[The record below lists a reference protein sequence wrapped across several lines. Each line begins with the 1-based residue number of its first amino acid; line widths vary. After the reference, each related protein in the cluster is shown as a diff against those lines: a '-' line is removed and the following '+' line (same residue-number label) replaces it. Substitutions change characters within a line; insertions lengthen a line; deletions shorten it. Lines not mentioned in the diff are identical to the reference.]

1 MAGVDK
7 EHAWL
12 YPQIHVITTV
22 EYAVAEDTDVW
33 MDSVSQMMNLNAD
46 HRDPVNLD
54 TDVVWDCV
62 WEMLIHNLPV
72 DPIESVH
79 PTNGVSGE
87 TVSKELDRYNISL
100 RNIRKSKKEDIRHR

>member
-22 EYAVAEDTDVW
+22 EYVVAEDTDVW

-87 TVSKELDRYNISL
+87 TVSKVGLKI
-100 RNIRKSKKEDIRHR
+100 KSQYTDNVNGVG